1 MASNALIGKTITKGK
16 NKGKIKVYY
25 SHWGEANAHTA
36 GENKPQPPEQDLDF
50 EQIVKDKKEF
60 GKIIDYV
67 FCEAVWLDG
76 ECFRPIYI
84 HSSRYMMSRKGK
96 WKREGQGI
104 LLRARTGNE
113 LRKWLDLNAGIGL
126 IDDLTDL
133 NPKDKI
139 KLMINFVVKKTD
151 EQDIP
156 EFSPMGYKVKYQD
169 MRTLFDQ
176 LKQSQERG
184 GENRPKSQMQ
194 DL

>member
-96 WKREGQGI
+96 WKREGLGCWVWDYFFPPRLI
-104 LLRARTGNE
+104 MGVAGEKRKKPVALRS
-113 LRKWLDLNAGIGL
+113 
-126 IDDLTDL
+126 
-133 NPKDKI
+133 
-139 KLMINFVVKKTD
+139 VH
-151 EQDIP
+151 
-156 EFSPMGYKVKYQD
+156 FSFFPP
-169 MRTLFDQ
+169 R
-176 LKQSQERG
+176 
-184 GENRPKSQMQ
+184 
-194 DL
+194 